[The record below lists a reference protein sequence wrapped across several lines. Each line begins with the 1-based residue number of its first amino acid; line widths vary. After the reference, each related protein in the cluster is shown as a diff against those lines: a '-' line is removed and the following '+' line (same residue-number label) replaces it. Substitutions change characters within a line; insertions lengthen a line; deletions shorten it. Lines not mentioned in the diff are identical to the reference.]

1 MLNPLFVIALP
12 ILFYALLRHTAF
24 ALQGRAPRPNALP
37 AVYIYLIFF
46 VVLAFWIFRNTP
58 YYPFVS

>member
-1 MLNPLFVIALP
+1 MLNPLFLIALP
-12 ILFYALLRHTAF
+12 F
-24 ALQGRAPRPNALP
+24 ALP
-37 AVYIYLIFF
+37 AAYIYLIFF